1 MSEET
6 ETLVADEAISRADQ
20 YLTYTIGEEEYGV
33 KILSVREI
41 RGWEPVARVPNTPS
55 YIKGV
60 LNLRGTAVPV
70 VDMRMRMNISDPS
83 YDSTTV
89 LIVLRAAINDAE
101 RVAGIL
107 VDSVSDVMN
116 ARSQDI
122 RKTPDFGE
130 NADTEFITGLADVD
144 GKMINLFE
152 TDKKKVIELS
162 KELGGYL
169 RSVDAQMPTLT
180 KTNQLVPWPDSEI
193 ILNKIKWKS

>member
-6 ETLVADEAISRADQ
+6 ESLVADEAISRADQ
-20 YLTYTIGEEEYGV
+20 YLTYTIGAEEYGV

-41 RGWEPVARVPNTPS
+41 RGWETVARVPNTPS

-70 VDMRMRMNISDPS
+70 VDMRMRMRVPDPD

-89 LIVLRAAINDAE
+89 VIVLRAEINGAE
-101 RVAGIL
+101 RVAGIV

-116 ARSQDI
+116 AQSHDI

-130 NADTEFITGLADVD
+130 NADTEFIIGLADVD
-144 GKMINLFE
+144 GKMIMLF
-152 TDKKKVIELS
+152 D
-162 KELGGYL
+162 
-169 RSVDAQMPTLT
+169 VDSFMCHADIYDAPEHQE
-180 KTNQLVPWPDSEI
+180 QVES
-193 ILNKIKWKS
+193 

>member
-144 GKMINLFE
+144 GKMVNLF
-152 TDKKKVIELS
+152 D
-162 KELGGYL
+162 
-169 RSVDAQMPTLT
+169 VDSFMCYADIYDAPEHQEHAE
-180 KTNQLVPWPDSEI
+180 S
-193 ILNKIKWKS
+193 